1 MGLNI
6 QQAKVATS
14 DVSRA
19 IILAG
24 AGTGKTASAVHWIAT
39 QVQKGTDPKNILMVT
54 FTKKA
59 AMQMRDRLA
68 KLIGVEAKTC
78 NIGTYHAIASKLI
91 RMDPIGFGMKDRN
104 FTILDQSDSLG
115 LVRSAFR
122 ITGYKA
128 KAPLAPAKILSIR
141 SYSVNTR
148 KSLHECLGV
157 LENCESEVK
166 TIIEHYNH
174 LKGQANALDYD
185 DLLLAW
191 LTRMQKDANFQ
202 RKLAARFACTLVDEF
217 QDNNLLNYEI
227 IQTLNPAKLMVIGD
241 KQQSIYA
248 FRGSHS
254 GLVDQFMQAYP
265 DAEVIKLEDNYRSGQ
280 IILDLAND
288 VICTEQHALR
298 LQSATG
304 RESQLVLKPAAT
316 IKQEAANA
324 LEVIQKMLR
333 KFVPSEICILCRAS
347 RGLLPIEFLLRKN
360 RITYK
365 KYGGV
370 AITDSAEIKDFLA
383 ILRVLNNPKDSVAIM
398 RAMCLFP
405 GIGETFAARF
415 AGLADKESPQ
425 EFMDL
430 GEKEWPLKA
439 KELHEWINQLQKLP
453 SLGEKGEQLFEFIA
467 PLIIKH
473 YPEDHAE
480 RMHSLQEIVG
490 IMKAEESPLSE
501 FLEIFVLDRGFEK
514 EHPKTDITL
523 STIHSAKGLEWD
535 GVLVFAAAADVIPS
549 KMCQSRDEIE
559 EEKRLMYVA
568 VTRARVD
575 LVVSYNYEQNGATP
589 FLEPYQK
596 LHKTKLD
603 ATKLPL
609 SIPTQAPCRRIQ
621 RSRR

>member
-1 MGLNI
+1 MPLNA
-6 QQAKVATS
+6 QQAKVAAS
-14 DVSRA
+14 DASRA
-19 IILAG
+19 IVLAG

-39 QVQKGTDPKNILMVT
+39 QVKKGTDPKNILMVT

-59 AMQMRDRLA
+59 AMQMRDRLT
-68 KLIGVEAKTC
+68 KLIGVEAKAC

-91 RMDPIGFGMKDRN
+91 RMDPIGFGIKDRN

-115 LVRSAFR
+115 LMRSAFR
-122 ITGYKA
+122 ITGHKA
-128 KAPLAPAKILSIR
+128 KAPLTPAALLSIR

-148 KSLHECLGV
+148 KPLHECLGSA
-157 LENCESEVK
+157 LEDSEAEVK

-185 DLLLAW
+185 DLLLTW
-191 LTRMQKDANFQ
+191 LTRLQKDINFQ

-254 GLVDQFMQAYP
+254 GLVDQFMLAYP
-265 DAEVIKLEDNYRSGQ
+265 QAEVIKLEDNYRSGQ
-280 IILDLAND
+280 NILDLAND
-288 VICTEQHALR
+288 VICNEQHALK

-304 RESQLVLKPAAT
+304 RESNLVLKPAAS

-333 KFVPSEICILCRAS
+333 KFAPSEVCVLCRAS
-347 RGLLPIEFLLRKN
+347 RAMLPLEFLLRKS
-360 RITYK
+360 RISYK

-383 ILRVLNNPKDSVAIM
+383 ILRVVNNPKDSVAIM

-415 AGLADKESPQ
+415 AGLADKAEPQ
-425 EFMDL
+425 EYMDL
-430 GEKEWPLKA
+430 GEKEWPQKA
-439 KELHEWINQLQKLP
+439 KELQEWISELRLQPTLGGK
-453 SLGEKGEQLFEFIA
+453 GEKLFELIN
-467 PLIIKH
+467 PLIIKL

-480 RMHSLQEIVG
+480 RLHSLQEIVG

-514 EHPKTDITL
+514 EHPKTDISL

-535 GVLVFAAAADVIPS
+535 GVLVFAAGGYNMCRHFPS
-549 KMCQSRDEIE
+549 GISPRC
-559 EEKRLMYVA
+559 
-568 VTRARVD
+568 RAW
-575 LVVSYNYEQNGATP
+575 Q
-589 FLEPYQK
+589 
-596 LHKTKLD
+596 
-603 ATKLPL
+603 
-609 SIPTQAPCRRIQ
+609 I
-621 RSRR
+621 